1 MADLFGPDGVVRAVS
16 VRPPAS
22 SNPSSADSWW
32 ADCVGGEAGTGTP
45 IPAAVLNLIKA
56 TLASLVRGAGVA
68 EDNTSDD
75 MLKEAIRLI
84 SQDDKWNYAVSGGSA
99 AVWTASPTPAFPA
112 YVAGQRLSLLV
123 TNANTGTF
131 TLNVSG
137 LGAKNVL
144 WADGSAPKAGDA
156 PVGSIL
162 DISYDGTSWLIKGLS
177 PKQASALAG
186 RPNITTYTS
195 GSGNFT
201 VPAGV
206 TFLDVETVGA
216 GGGGGYAASG
226 GAAAGGA
233 AGATVSGPLA
243 VTPGQVIAYV
253 VGAGG
258 AGGVLATGGL
268 NGADTTFGVWTAKG
282 GTGASNAAANNVTN
296 AVGTLAGSTGPI
308 VDEGSPS
315 DAGLLPGSGQVGG
328 RGGTSYGGGYGG
340 NGSRNGG
347 TNGNP
352 GSGAGA
358 GGGGGTN
365 GSNGGAGAA
374 GRIRIRY

>member
-1 MADLFGPDGVVRAVS
+1 MADLFGPDGVVRASS
-16 VRPPAS
+16 VRPPET
-22 SNPSSADSWW
+22 SNPSAADTFFK
-32 ADCVGGEAGTGTP
+32 DCVGGEAGTGTP
-45 IPAAVLNLIKA
+45 ITAAFLNRIKM
-56 TLASLVRGAGVA
+56 TLASVVRAGGVP
-68 EDNTSDD
+68 EDNLSDL
-75 MLKEAIRLI
+75 MLVETIRRI
-84 SQDDKWNYAVSGGSA
+84 AQDEKWNYTGTAGTAS
-99 AVWTASPTPAFPA
+99 VWTATPTPAFPA
-112 YVAGQRLSLLV
+112 YVAGQRLCLFV
-123 TNANTGTF
+123 TNPNTGAF
-131 TLNVSG
+131 TLNVNG
-137 LGAKNVL
+137 LGNRDVL
-144 WADGSAPKAGDA
+144 WADGSAPKQGDA
-156 PVGSIL
+156 TAGAIL
-162 DISYDGTSWLIKGLS
+162 DVSYDGTSWLIKGLS

-243 VTPGQVIAYV
+243 VTPGQVIVYV
-253 VGAGG
+253 VGASG
-258 AGGVLATGGL
+258 AGGVLGTGGL

-296 AVGTLAGSTGPI
+296 AVGTLAGSIGPI